1 MSRVADLAALLRA
14 LHHLRPENDAART
27 SIAGHFGIIL
37 ATGTAH
43 ADRPAPVGTRASPP
57 LRRSFA
63 EAQKTAPHRERPKPL
78 PTSSERLDAKRSAP
92 PAWLGARTL
101 PTSPTGLL
109 PTDAGLRA
117 RNPASE
123 PCLLPDAS
131 RRTLLLEM
139 AGTRENAGALDVA
152 RLVHQVALGRTVNRL
167 PRRSIRRLPGRIIL
181 LLDEGPGMDPFAAD
195 QLALAAALR
204 KVAGSERVL
213 AYCFTESI
221 ADGLRDP
228 LGEGNAT
235 LRPGPDDTL
244 VVVSDLGIAR
254 QYPAARM
261 SELAQFATSGRR
273 LVILNPFPPERWPAI
288 TPGGPVMLH
297 WHEALRV
304 GDVRRARS
312 GRRAA

>member
-1 MSRVADLAALLRA
+1 MSRIADLAALLRA
-14 LHHLRPENDAART
+14 LHHLRPENDAARA
-27 SIAGHFGIIL
+27 SIGRRFGISL
-37 ATGTAH
+37 AAE
-43 ADRPAPVGTRASPP
+43 AVPAPAAAPATSRAPAP

-63 EAQKTAPHRERPKPL
+63 DAQLPPTRRERPKPL
-78 PTSSERLDAKRSAP
+78 ATSSERLDAERSPP

-101 PTSPTGLL
+101 PAPVTPPSLTS
-109 PTDAGLRA
+109 AGLVRHSLA
-117 RNPASE
+117 GE

-139 AGTRENAGALDVA
+139 TGTRERTGALDIA
-152 RLVHQVALGRTVNRL
+152 RLVHQVALGRTVSRL
-167 PRRSIRRLPGRIIL
+167 PRRSVRRLPPRIIL

-195 QLALAAALR
+195 QLALAEALR
-204 KVAGSERVL
+204 RVAGSDRVVT
-213 AYCFTESI
+213 YCFTESL
-221 ADGLRDP
+221 AEDLREP
-228 LGEGNAT
+228 LGDGAAT
-235 LRPGPDDTL
+235 LRPGPADAL

-254 QYPAARM
+254 QYPAARV
-261 SELAQFATSGRR
+261 SELAQFAAPGRK

-288 TPGGPVMLH
+288 APGGPVILH